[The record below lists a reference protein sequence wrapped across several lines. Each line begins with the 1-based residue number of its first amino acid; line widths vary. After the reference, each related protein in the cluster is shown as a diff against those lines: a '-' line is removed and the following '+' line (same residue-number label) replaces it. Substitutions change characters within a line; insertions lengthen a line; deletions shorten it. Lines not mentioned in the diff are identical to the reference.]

1 MTQILITGC
10 LVFATVSLLTP
21 REAAAQGP
29 RTNVAPVPRP
39 RPAVDTPKSAPK
51 MPPPTPVQPIT
62 TEYRLGAGDKIRI
75 EVYRD
80 PQLSQSAQVRPD
92 GKVTLPLIGDIDASG
107 KTPAELDDAITAALK
122 EYVNNP
128 SVTVIVVEAT
138 AATAYVVGGVN
149 QPGAVQLQG
158 NVTVLQALALAGG
171 LSDFADRKNI
181 RILRK
186 SATGTQT
193 IPFNYKE
200 AIKGSTEAATYLRAG
215 DTVVVP
221 D

>member
-1 MTQILITGC
+1 MTQILTTGC
-10 LVFATVSLLTP
+10 LILATAGLLMP

-29 RTNVAPVPRP
+29 RTNVSPLPRP
-39 RPAVDTPKSAPK
+39 RPAADTPKSAPK
-51 MPPPTPVQPIT
+51 MPPPTATAPVPAD
-62 TEYRLGAGDKIRI
+62 YRLGAGDKIRI

-80 PQLSQSAQVRPD
+80 AQLSQSVQVRPD

-107 KTPAELDDAITAALK
+107 KTPAELDDAITVALK

-149 QPGAVQLQG
+149 HPGAVQLQG

-186 SATGTQT
+186 SASGTQT

>member
-1 MTQILITGC
+1 MTQSFTSWCVVLAAAG
-10 LVFATVSLLTP
+10 LLMPDAVS
-21 REAAAQGP
+21 AQGP
-29 RTNVAPVPRP
+29 RTTVMPSRA
-39 RPAVDTPKSAPK
+39 ASSTPKKADP
-51 MPPPTPVQPIT
+51 MPPPAPTPVPT
-62 TEYRLGAGDKIRI
+62 ADYRMGVGDKLRI

-80 PQLSQSAQVRPD
+80 TQLSQSVQIRPD
-92 GKVTLPLIGDIDASG
+92 GTITLPLIGDIDAGG
-107 KTPAELDDAITAALK
+107 KMPSELDEAITVALK

-149 QPGAVQLQG
+149 HPGAVQLQG

-186 SATGTQT
+186 SVIGTQT
-193 IPFNYKE
+193 IPFDYK
-200 AIKGSTEAATYLRAG
+200 ACR
-215 DTVVVP
+215 
-221 D
+221 

>member
-1 MTQILITGC
+1 MPAALP
-10 LVFATVSLLTP
+10 TVTS
-21 REAAAQGP
+21 
-29 RTNVAPVPRP
+29 
-39 RPAVDTPKSAPK
+39 
-51 MPPPTPVQPIT
+51 
-62 TEYRLGAGDKIRI
+62 EYRLGAGDKIRI

-80 PQLSQSAQVRPD
+80 AQLSQSVQVRPD
-92 GKVTLPLIGDIDASG
+92 GKVTLPLIGDVDASG
-107 KTPAELDDAITAALK
+107 KTPAELDDAITEALK

-158 NVTVLQALALAGG
+158 NVTVLQALAMAGG

-186 SATGTQT
+186 SASGTET

-200 AIKGSTEAATYLRAG
+200 AIRGSTAAATLLRAG